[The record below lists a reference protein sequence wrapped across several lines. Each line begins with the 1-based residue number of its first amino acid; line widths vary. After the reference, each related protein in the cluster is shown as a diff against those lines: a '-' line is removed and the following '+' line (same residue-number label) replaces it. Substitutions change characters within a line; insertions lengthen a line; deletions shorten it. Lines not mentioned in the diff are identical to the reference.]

1 MIAKSIKIVKRRKIV
16 PELRIF
22 INYFSVSDALSI
34 QNLKLKRSID
44 LLCLYLRGDVRQPD
58 WKRYIVSVDGVKAK
72 TDCDFLSTVPPKIDK
87 IMESKRYSPGEKVMS
102 FDVTLC
108 AGGDC
113 PIKQNCHRFTAVRLG
128 RQDFFGSPPY
138 NFATQSCEYF

>member
-1 MIAKSIKIVKRRKIV
+1 
-16 PELRIF
+16 
-22 INYFSVSDALSI
+22 
-34 QNLKLKRSID
+34 
-44 LLCLYLRGDVRQPD
+44 VRQPE
-58 WKRYIVSVDGVKAK
+58 WKRYIVSVDGVEAK

-113 PIKQNCHRFTAVRLG
+113 PIKQNCHRFTAERLG

-138 NFATQSCEYF
+138 NFATQSCEYFWPPRPIEEADIQTRAYYIWQTEGCPEGKEEEHWLQARRECEEARRRWG